1 MPAYVND
8 GSADEPK
15 LLAYLNLAN
24 LDDLR
29 PGSLWPNLPGG
40 RARDA
45 RLAADGFAGVQC
57 VDASPPPGGTR
68 LRHCGSDRVNLPAE
82 ADAIVATH
90 AALGHDCLTLH
101 VGWGLEDDAEID
113 RLIEAILLASE
124 RHALPVFIETHRATI
139 TQDLWRTVQL
149 TKRFPEVRFNGDFSH
164 FYTGQELAYG
174 DMPTKLA
181 FMGPI
186 FDRVA
191 FLHGR
196 IGSSGCMQVS
206 IGDGRGRPPAAH
218 GVVNFLDDFKALW
231 THAMMGFLRHAKR
244 GDCLIFCPE
253 LLSGA
258 YYYARRFFDAS
269 GALVEESDRYRE
281 ALAYLDIA
289 RACFAA
295 ARARLAAGA

>member
-1 MPAYVND
+1 MSAYVND
-8 GSADEPK
+8 GSADAPK

-29 PGSLWPNLPGG
+29 ADSLWPGPLTGA
-40 RARDA
+40 ARDA
-45 RLAADGFAGVQC
+45 RLAADGFVGIQC
-57 VDASPPPGGTR
+57 VDFSPPAGGTR

-82 ADAIVATH
+82 ADAIVARH

-113 RLIEAILLASE
+113 HLVEAILLASQ
-124 RHALPVFIETHRATI
+124 RYALPVFIETHRATI

-181 FMGPI
+181 FMRPI

-191 FLHGR
+191 FMHGR

-206 IGDGRGRPPAAH
+206 IGDGVGRPPAAH
-218 GVVNFLDDFKALW
+218 GVVNFLDDFKSLW
-231 THAMMGFLRHAKR
+231 THAMLGFLRNAKR

-258 YYYARRFFDAS
+258 YYYARRFSD
-269 GALVEESDRYRE
+269 GAGGFVEESDRYQE
-281 ALAYLDIA
+281 SLVYNKIA
-289 RACFAA
+289 HACFAD
-295 ARARLAAGA
+295 ARARRASEA

>member
-8 GSADEPK
+8 GSAEPPK
-15 LLAYLNLAN
+15 LLAYLNLAV

-29 PGSLWPNLPGG
+29 ADTLWTGPRFGEE
-40 RARDA
+40 RDA
-45 RLAADGFAGVQC
+45 RLGADGFVGIQC

-68 LRHCGSDRVNLPAE
+68 LRHSGSDRVNLPSE
-82 ADAIVATH
+82 SDAIVARH

-113 RLIEAILLASE
+113 LLVESVLLASE
-124 RHALPVFIETHRATI
+124 RHRLPVYIETHRATI

-164 FYTGQELAYG
+164 FYTGQEMPYG
-174 DMPTKLA
+174 GMPTKLE
-181 FMGPI
+181 FMRPI

-191 FLHGR
+191 FMHGR
-196 IGSSGCMQVS
+196 VGNPGCMQVT
-206 IGDGRGRPPAAH
+206 IGDGADRPPAAH
-218 GVVNFLDDFKALW
+218 GVVNFLDDFKAIW
-231 THAMMGFLRHAKR
+231 IHAMLGFLRHAGP

-258 YYYARRFFDAS
+258 HYYARRFPD
-269 GALVEESDRYRE
+269 GAGGFVEESDRYRE
-281 ALAYLDIA
+281 ALVYLKIA
-289 RACFAA
+289 RDCF
-295 ARARLAAGA
+295 ARARAQL

>member
-1 MPAYVND
+1 MSPYVND
-8 GSADEPK
+8 GSADAPK

-29 PGSLWPNLPGG
+29 ADSLWPGPLTGP
-40 RARDA
+40 ARDE

-57 VDASPPPGGTR
+57 VDASPPPGGAR

-82 ADAIVATH
+82 ADPIVARH

-101 VGWGLEDDAEID
+101 VGWGLEDDAEMD
-113 RLIEAILLASE
+113 RLVEAVLRASQ

-164 FYTGQELAYG
+164 YYTGQELAYG
-174 DMPTKLA
+174 DLPTKLA
-181 FMGPI
+181 FMAPI
-186 FDRVA
+186 FERVA
-191 FLHGR
+191 FMHGR

-206 IGDGRGRPPAAH
+206 IGDGDARPPAAH

-231 THAMMGFLRHAKR
+231 THAMLGFLRHAR
-244 GDCLIFCPE
+244 PGDCLIFCPE

-258 YYYARRFFDAS
+258 YYYARRFAAPAGPF
-269 GALVEESDRYRE
+269 VEESDRYRE
-281 ALAYLDIA
+281 ALVYKNLA
-289 RACFAA
+289 RACFAE
-295 ARARLAAGA
+295 ARTLLAAGI

>member
-8 GSADEPK
+8 GSADDPK
-15 LLAYLNLAN
+15 LLVYLNLAN

-29 PGSLWPNLPGG
+29 ADTLWPGLPGG
-40 RARDA
+40 PARDT
-45 RLAADGFAGVQC
+45 RLSADGFHGVQC
-57 VDASPPPGGTR
+57 VNALPPPGGTR

-82 ADAIVATH
+82 ADTIVATH

-101 VGWGLEDDAEID
+101 VGRGLEDDTEID
-113 RLIEAILLASE
+113 RLVEAILRASE

-149 TKRFPEVRFNGDFSH
+149 TRRFPEVRFNGDFSH

-174 DMPTKLA
+174 DIPTKLA
-181 FMGPI
+181 FMAPI
-186 FDRVA
+186 FERVA
-191 FLHGR
+191 FMHGR
-196 IGSSGCMQVS
+196 IGSSGCMQVF
-206 IGDGRGRPPAAH
+206 IGDGTGRPPAAH
-218 GVVNFLDDFKALW
+218 GVVNFLDDFKQLW
-231 THAMMGFLRHAKR
+231 THAMLGFLRNAKR

-258 YYYARRFFDAS
+258 YYYARRFPDAT

-281 ALAYLDIA
+281 ALVYKDLAH
-289 RACFAA
+289 ACFAD
-295 ARARLAAGA
+295 ARARPLTT

>member
-1 MPAYVND
+1 MPSYVND
-8 GSADEPK
+8 GSADAPK

-29 PGSLWPNLPGG
+29 ADSLWPGPLTGA
-40 RARDA
+40 ARDA
-45 RLAADGFAGVQC
+45 RLAADGFAGIQC
-57 VDASPPPGGTR
+57 VNSSPPPGGTR

-82 ADAIVATH
+82 ADSVVARH

-113 RLIEAILLASE
+113 RLVEAVLLASQ
-124 RHALPVFIETHRATI
+124 RHALPVYIETHRATI

-174 DMPTKLA
+174 DLPTKLA
-181 FMGPI
+181 FMAPI
-186 FDRVA
+186 FERVA
-191 FLHGR
+191 FMHGR

-206 IGDGRGRPPAAH
+206 IGDGQGRPPAAH
-218 GVVNFLDDFKALW
+218 GVVDFLDDFKALW
-231 THAMMGFLRHAKR
+231 THAMLGFLRHAGP

-258 YYYARRFFDAS
+258 YYYARRFPSPA
-269 GALVEESDRYRE
+269 GPLTEESDRYRE
-281 ALAYLDIA
+281 ALVYNDIA

-295 ARARLAAGA
+295 ARARLAAGV